1 MTTIAESTTKASTS
15 SYTAIAD
22 FTTEIFR
29 QLSIM
34 TFTDPIVD
42 DLPTEECDG
51 DEDVTNSPE
60 TEDIDYEDDQDD
72 DDDDDDLI
80 FPVDL

>member
-1 MTTIAESTTKASTS
+1 
-15 SYTAIAD
+15 
-22 FTTEIFR
+22 
-29 QLSIM
+29 M